1 MAAAEWAVTLL
12 PRAERQLDQ
21 LGDRERQP
29 CLDELED
36 MEQGYFGD
44 SAPLR
49 GHRTFE
55 RLKFYQKSCRLIYRI
70 NHRDRR
76 ILVTR
81 IARRDEKTYKGFDPE
96 A

>member
-44 SAPLR
+44 SAIACGATSLISD
-49 GHRTFE
+49 RTSKE
-55 RLKFYQKSCRLIYRI
+55 SR
-70 NHRDRR
+70 
-76 ILVTR
+76 
-81 IARRDEKTYKGFDPE
+81 
-96 A
+96 

>member
-55 RLKFYQKSCRLIYRI
+55 
-70 NHRDRR
+70 
-76 ILVTR
+76 
-81 IARRDEKTYKGFDPE
+81 
-96 A
+96 